1 MRVLVTGAAGLLG
14 GRLAALLSRRFH
26 VVAGRHDSPILA
38 GLSEAP
44 IDLTSPASIE
54 RALDEARAE
63 AVVHAAAIADPD
75 RCERDPELATRLN
88 TGGCEALARLCHA
101 RSLPLV
107 ALSTDLVFSGERA
120 FLTESDTPAPLQVYG
135 RTKLA
140 GEQAILALH
149 PTSAILR
156 VALVLGRGHGPRA
169 TASEAVAWALRNGRR
184 PRLFTDQY
192 RTPIDAESVSS
203 LIERL
208 LVGGGAGIF
217 HAGGAERLSR
227 WDLGRRVAGAL
238 GLAAEPI
245 EPVTKA
251 DIRQPAPRPA
261 DVSLDS
267 TKAERL
273 LGWRPRPLATG
284 IVEGRRVAD
293 EPASA

>member
-14 GRLAALLSRRFH
+14 GRLAALLSRRFE
-26 VVAGRHDSPILA
+26 VVAGRHESSIPAALA
-38 GLSEAP
+38 EAP
-44 IDLTSPASIE
+44 IDIASPVTIE
-54 RALDEARAE
+54 RALDKARAE
-63 AVVHAAAIADPD
+63 AVVHAAGIADPD
-75 RCERDPELATRLN
+75 RCERDSELASRLN
-88 TGGCEALARLCHA
+88 TGACEALARLCHA

-120 FLTESDTPAPLQVYG
+120 FLTESDAPAPLQVYG

-156 VALVLGRGHGPRA
+156 VALVLGCGYGPRA

-192 RTPIDAESVSS
+192 RTPIDAESVAS
-203 LIERL
+203 LVERL
-208 LVGGGAGIF
+208 LAGGGVGIY

-227 WDLGRRVAGAL
+227 WDLGLRVASVL
-238 GLAAEPI
+238 GLSPKPI
-245 EPVTKA
+245 ESATQA
-251 DIRQPAPRPA
+251 DLTQPARRPP

-267 TKAERL
+267 TKAQRQ
-273 LGWRPRPLATG
+273 LGWSPRPLATG
-284 IVEGRRVAD
+284 IAEGRPSAD
-293 EPASA
+293 EPATV